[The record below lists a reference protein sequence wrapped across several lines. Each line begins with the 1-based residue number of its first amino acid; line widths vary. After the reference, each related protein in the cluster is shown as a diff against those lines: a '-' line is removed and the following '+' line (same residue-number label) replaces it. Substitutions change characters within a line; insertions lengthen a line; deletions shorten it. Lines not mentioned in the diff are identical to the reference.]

1 MNCRMKLFKL
11 MFHLLLN
18 SPFHHI
24 LNQHLT
30 QSSFI
35 YLYYLYITAPSVP
48 AIKLMT
54 RSLKLLDDGLI
65 YTENIQDYLQENNDF
80 LVVGIIGSQ
89 GVGKST
95 ILNLL
100 AHNTIDDK
108 VKREIFKGNSNKEE
122 RDNLDGVKILTDKVE
137 KLNVAEDEQEV
148 KKLLFRQHSAENA
161 EIDGNITFGID
172 FFITENR
179 VMFFS

>member
-1 MNCRMKLFKL
+1 
-11 MFHLLLN
+11 
-18 SPFHHI
+18 
-24 LNQHLT
+24 
-30 QSSFI
+30 
-35 YLYYLYITAPSVP
+35 
-48 AIKLMT
+48 MT

-65 YTENIQDYLQENNDF
+65 YTENIQDFLQENNDF

-100 AHNTIDDK
+100 THNTIDDN
-108 VKREIFKGNSNKEE
+108 VKREIFKGKNHKEHK
-122 RDNLDGVKILTDKVE
+122 DNLDVKILTDKVE
-137 KLNVAEDEQEV
+137 KLNILGDEQEV
-148 KKLLFRQHSAENA
+148 KKPLFRQHSAENA

-179 VMFFS
+179 VMFFLYRVYLNNV